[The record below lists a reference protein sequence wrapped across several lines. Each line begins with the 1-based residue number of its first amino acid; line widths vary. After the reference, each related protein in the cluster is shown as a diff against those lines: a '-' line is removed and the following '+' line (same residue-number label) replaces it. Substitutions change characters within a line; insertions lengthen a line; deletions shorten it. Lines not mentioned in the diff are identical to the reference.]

1 MNLKKPKDEYRFMK
15 TEARKKRRRREN
27 GDYKLKNRPSELTR
41 RFYYIAMNLFLFLH
55 IVLVRLFTH
64 QGKRWTPISFTRSV
78 AHSLTHSLLHEQTDF
93 LLFFFLRKKIYCWQ
107 FLKRMTGKSSNI
119 YVSFGT
125 FDSLTFIMC
134 ALGH

>member
-64 QGKRWTPISFTRSV
+64 QGKR
-78 AHSLTHSLLHEQTDF
+78 
-93 LLFFFLRKKIYCWQ
+93 
-107 FLKRMTGKSSNI
+107 
-119 YVSFGT
+119 
-125 FDSLTFIMC
+125 
-134 ALGH
+134 